1 MKSDS
6 KYLFTHLSLA
16 TLTGP
21 VLTKELRVA
30 SRRKRNYL
38 LRFIYLALMTCFV
51 VLVWFNT
58 VESYKSASYTTSRMA
73 EAGKTIIATIIAFQ
87 FLATQ
92 IIAVIMLS
100 NSISDEIY
108 HRTLGVLMTTP
119 INSFQIVFGKLTG
132 KLLQIILLLA
142 ISLPLL
148 AIVRIFGGVPW
159 DFVVSAAC
167 VTFTAVIFAGSLSLL
182 LSISGRRSYAVILK
196 TLFILG
202 TLFGFL
208 PALIEYFLQGT
219 VFISLI
225 PSAFYYPNPFGVM
238 FQITNQMLNPGAFTV
253 QFNWLLHCA
262 IMFTASAFNIAL
274 AVKFVRKAA
283 LAQAVGQIKHQQAE
297 SQIIA
302 RILKPKNTSASSNS
316 SALKKNFPSTQDSQP
331 LRSVTG
337 PAIIWKEL
345 RTPFIQGGRDYNVIG
360 LIVGCIAL
368 LITYFSSAYNQALHE
383 DFTHSTYVIV
393 FVMLALLTNIV
404 LIATSITTEKESRSW
419 PVLLAT
425 TQTDWQILLGKAVGA
440 FRRCLVFWLFL
451 GGHLLLFTL
460 VRYIHPIAIVHLAMI
475 FVGIVIFLAG
485 SGLYFS
491 ARFKRSTTAV
501 VAHLTL
507 LLILWAGVPTI
518 VALTVG
524 ITNISR
530 GNRAM
535 ELSAAAN
542 PVIQSG
548 VVAHAAAG
556 RLNAHKP
563 ITELKYEWGISYN
576 WKALPT
582 TILVFTYMV
591 MYIMLGL
598 LFAWRAKHRIRK
610 NIF

>member
-6 KYLFTHLSLA
+6 KKLITHFSLA
-16 TLTGP
+16 ALTGP

-58 VESYKSASYTTSRMA
+58 VESYKSASYATSRMA

-87 FLATQ
+87 FLTTQ

-159 DFVVSAAC
+159 NFVVSAAC

-202 TLFGFL
+202 TLYGFF
-208 PALIEYFLQGT
+208 PALIEYCLQGT
-219 VFISLI
+219 VFISLL
-225 PSAFYYPNPFGVM
+225 PSVFYYPNPFGVM
-238 FQITNQMLNPGAFTV
+238 IQMIGQMLNPGAFTI

-262 IMFTASAFNIAL
+262 IMLTASAFNIAL
-274 AVKFVRKAA
+274 AVKLVRKAA
-283 LAQAVGQIKHQQAE
+283 LAQAVGQIKHQAE
-297 SQIIA
+297 SQIIT

-316 SALKKNFPSTQDSQP
+316 SALTKNFPSTQDSQS

-345 RTPFIQGGRDYNVIG
+345 RTPFIQGGRDYNAIG

-368 LITYFSSAYNQALHE
+368 LITYFSSAYNQALDE

-404 LIATSITTEKESRSW
+404 LIATSITTEKESRTW

-460 VRYIHPIAIVHLAMI
+460 VRYIHPIAIVHLTMI

-491 ARFKRSTTAV
+491 ARFKRSTSAV

-518 VALTVG
+518 VALTLG
-524 ITNISR
+524 IANISR

-556 RLNAHKP
+556 LSNAHNP
-563 ITELKYEWGISYN
+563 ITELKYEWGFRYD

-591 MYIMLGL
+591 MYIILGL